1 MAVRRCA
8 VYRLTARMACHR
20 PYFGAMHAQLEEQP
34 AKSSVGECLKGFEGA
49 ALTALTIVENMGK
62 ALGKPDVEFAFARG
76 FGSFASGM
84 VLAAM
89 GEPCDAP
96 AVTTRGGGGEHEH
109 GEESGDAEGGSTD
122 TRSWLE
128 EAKRKAH
135 EQSHVEPRE
144 SLSGAPSKAE
154 PEPLHHTEQAHANVK
169 LWLRALTDVQD
180 KRQSDWLHSAKHDAY
195 ELAMAL
201 FQHSTA
207 PSSQSKS
214 EFCALSFVRPRVIA
228 DIGVLTQLCDA
239 LLFVQWVECW
249 RRNRPSGARGRRRRR
264 RRRKEG
270 REKIYMESPG
280 MTGTKARRTRVK
292 SPQIK
297 SPPSPT
303 GAISAPRACTT
314 WQNTPRL
321 GVRH

>member
-1 MAVRRCA
+1 MGALALEEPCGCVNALEHAGVGAGPMAALFRATAKALEHARDTDEMGELPSNILA
-8 VYRLTARMACHR
+8 VALQAGVHECSDLPGPG

-49 ALTALTIVENMGK
+49 ALTALNIVENMGK

-180 KRQSDWLHSAKHDAY
+180 KRHSDWLHSAKHDAY

-207 PSSQSKS
+207 PSSQSKMGRML
-214 EFCALSFVRPRVIA
+214 EKKQAQR
-228 DIGVLTQLCDA
+228 
-239 LLFVQWVECW
+239 
-249 RRNRPSGARGRRRRR
+249 GAG
-264 RRRKEG
+264 
-270 REKIYMESPG
+270 P
-280 MTGTKARRTRVK
+280 
-292 SPQIK
+292 
-297 SPPSPT
+297 
-303 GAISAPRACTT
+303 
-314 WQNTPRL
+314 
-321 GVRH
+321 